1 MRARSHKLCPQAL
14 GQSDGGRVSFTRNGS
29 PSRGIGGILDHSPT
43 RLLRTFQTSNAVILK
58 DFGVVGRLR
67 IIEGSINPSNRSGA
81 APCFYAS

>member
-67 IIEGSINPSNRSGA
+67 IIEGSINPSNCSGA